1 MERTPNYLYCGLCG
15 MEFEKVDTVCAHGC
29 PMGASCSHVRCPNCG
44 YEFPD
49 APRLLEWL
57 KGLFAR
63 KPKAPRPSNGET
75 VCLERLQAGDRGR
88 LLELSCPQSARRN
101 TLTVFGLTPGTE
113 ITLLQRHP
121 SFVIRVGETE
131 VGLDKQIAR
140 QILVQKL

>member
-1 MERTPNYLYCGLCG
+1 

-63 KPKAPRPSNGET
+63 KPKAPRPSNGQT